1 MHETSLIKKIFQY
14 IDRQEKLS
22 SRKIKKIYVSLSE
35 FGGIKEEHFKNHYR
49 NEATGTRW
57 ERVDIEIKRI
67 PYGPELEITR
77 LDFE

>member
-1 MHETSLIKKIFQY
+1 MHETPLVKKIFQY
-14 IDRQEKLS
+14 IDKEEKLS

-49 NEATGTRW
+49 CEAAGTRW